1 MRKLVPVIDLFSGP
15 GGLAEGFAQLQ
26 TKGGRR
32 RFRVALSIEVDEAA
46 HRTLRLRAFL
56 RKFRTHP
63 DEYYEYLNGLLP
75 EEPDWGTL
83 YPEEWEGAGDET
95 PRLELGT
102 TKATKLLTKRVRAI
116 RKEDGTR
123 TVLLGGPP
131 CQSYSVAGR
140 ARNAGNPNY
149 DIGDDERLSLYKEY
163 ARALGLLQPWVAV
176 MENVKGMLSAQYEDE
191 PVFDD
196 VMNALRNAGGKNRYR
211 LLALAPA
218 TGSRSW
224 NDGLDPKDF
233 LVRAEE
239 HGVPQRRHRVFV
251 ICIRNDVAEALP
263 ERMFPKL
270 NPRDDRV
277 AVTHVVGA
285 MPRLRSKLSRGDDG
299 RSWQSAVEDAYALAG
314 RHLPEMPQRKE
325 RKFRQA
331 LKLAL
336 KSARGEPLPYIDL
349 TTAGAAGVGD
359 SCPDSLRDWLCDENL
374 KRLPNN
380 ETRGHI
386 REDIGRYLYAAAF
399 ARVFAKSPRAED
411 FPRELAPA
419 HANWN
424 SGKFADRFRVQLADQ
439 PSTTITSHISKDGH
453 YFIHPDPRQCR
464 SLTVREAAR
473 LQTFPDNYLFHG
485 GRTQQY
491 VQVGNAVPP
500 YLAHQ
505 IAEQVV
511 KVVWHH
517 DRTLQRSARQRP
529 AGVERHPSTTRT
541 RCRLVQQTVG

>member
-1 MRKLVPVIDLFSGP
+1 MRKPVPVVDLFSGP
-15 GGLAEGFAQLQ
+15 GGLAEGFAKLQ
-26 TKGGRR
+26 TKGGRSR
-32 RFRVALSIEVDEAA
+32 YRIELSIEMDEAA
-46 HRTLRLRAFL
+46 HHTLRLRAFL
-56 RKFRTHP
+56 RKFRALP
-63 DEYYEYLNGLLP
+63 DEYYEYVNGLLP
-75 EEPDWGTL
+75 GEPDWATL
-83 YPEEWEGAGDET
+83 YPEEWEESGYET
-95 PRLELGT
+95 PRVELGT
-102 TKATKLLTKRVRAI
+102 AEATRLLRKRIRAM
-116 RKEDGTR
+116 RREHGTR

-149 DIGDDERLSLYKEY
+149 DINEDERLSLYKEY
-163 ARALGLLQPWVAV
+163 AMVLGLLQPWVAV

-196 VMNALRNAGGKNRYR
+196 VMEALQNAGGRNRYR

-224 NDGLDPKDF
+224 RDGLEPKDF

-251 ICIRNDVAEALP
+251 ICMRTDVAAALP
-263 ERMFPKL
+263 EGMFPKL
-270 NPRDDRV
+270 KPREEQV
-277 AVTHVVGA
+277 ALSDVVGE
-285 MPRLRSKLSRGDDG
+285 MPQLRSRLSRGDDG
-299 RSWQSAVEDAYALAG
+299 GAWQSAVEDAYCLVG
-314 RHLPEMPQRKE
+314 EHLPETSQSKE
-325 RKFRQA
+325 RKFRSA

-336 KSARGEPLPYIDL
+336 KSARGEPLPFRDL
-349 TTAGAAGVGD
+349 SVIGAAGVAN
-359 SCPDSLRDWLCDENL
+359 SCPESLRDWFCDENL

-399 ARVFAKSPRAED
+399 ARTFGKSPRAED
-411 FPRELAPA
+411 FPSELAPK
-419 HANWN
+419 HANWK
-424 SGKFADRFRVQLADQ
+424 SGKFADRFRVQLADK
-439 PSTTITSHISKDGH
+439 PATTITSHISKDGH
-453 YFIHPDPRQCR
+453 YFIHPDPSQCR

-473 LQTFPDNYLFHG
+473 LQTFPDNYLFRG
-485 GRTQQY
+485 GRTHQY

-511 KVVWHH
+511 NVVWHR
-517 DRTLQRSARQRP
+517 DRTLQRSVRQRRRVANGTRRQRGR
-529 AGVERHPSTTRT
+529 AGGTSKRR
-541 RCRLVQQTVG
+541 

>member
-1 MRKLVPVIDLFSGP
+1 MRKPVPVIDLFSGP
-15 GGLAEGFAQLQ
+15 GGLAEGFAKLE
-26 TKGGRR
+26 TKDGRSR
-32 RFRVALSIEVDEAA
+32 YRIELSIEKDEVA

-56 RKFRTHP
+56 RKFRAFP
-63 DEYYEYLNGLLP
+63 DDYYEYVNGLLP
-75 EEPDWGTL
+75 SEPDWATL
-83 YPEEWEGAGDET
+83 YPEEWDQSEHET
-95 PRLELGT
+95 PRVELGT
-102 TKATKLLTKRVRAI
+102 AEARKLLRERI
-116 RKEDGTR
+116 REIREEHGSR

-149 DIGDDERLSLYKEY
+149 DISKDERLSLYKQY
-163 ARALGLLQPWVAV
+163 ARVLGSLQPWVAV

-196 VMNALRNAGGKNRYR
+196 VMDALQNAGGRNRYR
-211 LLALAPA
+211 LFALAPA
-218 TGSRSW
+218 TGSSSW
-224 NDGLDPKDF
+224 RDGLEPKDF

-251 ICIRNDVAEALP
+251 ICIRTNVAAGLP
-263 ERMFPKL
+263 EELFPKL
-270 NPRDDRV
+270 NPREEQ
-277 AVTHVVGA
+277 VTLSDVVGK
-285 MPRLRSKLSRGDDG
+285 MPQLRSRLSRADDG
-299 RSWQSAVEDAYALAG
+299 GAWQSAVEDAYVRVAE
-314 RHLPEMPQRKE
+314 HLPETSQSKE
-325 RKFRQA
+325 QEFRGA

-336 KSARGEPLPYIDL
+336 ESARGESLPFRDL
-349 TTAGAAGVGD
+349 TVTGAAGVAD
-359 SCPDSLRDWLCDENL
+359 SCPESLREWFCDEKL

-399 ARVFAKSPRAED
+399 ARTFGKSPRAED
-411 FPRELAPA
+411 FPSELAPE
-419 HANWN
+419 HANWK
-424 SGKFADRFRVQLADQ
+424 SGKFADRFRVQLADK
-439 PSTTITSHISKDGH
+439 PSTTVTSHISKDGH

-511 KVVWHH
+511 KVVWHC
-517 DRTLQRSARQRP
+517 DRISGQSPRQKRAVANGARRQRGR
-529 AGVERHPSTTRT
+529 AGGASNRR
-541 RCRLVQQTVG
+541 

>member
-1 MRKLVPVIDLFSGP
+1 MRKPVPVIDLFSGP
-15 GGLAEGFAQLQ
+15 GGLAEGFAALQ
-26 TKGGRR
+26 TKGGRSR
-32 RFRVALSIEVDEAA
+32 YRIELSIEMDQVA

-56 RKFRTHP
+56 RKFRTFP
-63 DEYYEYLNGLLP
+63 DEYYEYVNGLLP
-75 EEPDWGTL
+75 SEPDWAAL
-83 YPEEWEGAGDET
+83 YPEEWEESGNET
-95 PRLELGT
+95 PRVQLGT
-102 TKATKLLTKRVRAI
+102 DEATRLLRKRIRAI
-116 RKEDGTR
+116 RREHGTR

-149 DIGDDERLSLYKEY
+149 DINEDERLSLYKEY
-163 ARALGLLQPWVAV
+163 ARVLGMLQPWVAV

-196 VMNALRNAGGKNRYR
+196 VMEALQNAGGRNRYR
-211 LLALAPA
+211 LFALAPA

-224 NDGLDPKDF
+224 KDGLERKDF

-251 ICIRNDVAEALP
+251 ICIRTNIAAALP
-263 ERMFPKL
+263 EGTFPKL
-270 NPRDDRV
+270 NPREARV
-277 AVTHVVGA
+277 PLNDVVGE
-285 MPRLRSKLSRGDDG
+285 MPHLRSRLSRGDDG
-299 RSWQSAVEDAYALAG
+299 EAWQSAVEDAYRLVEQ
-314 RHLPEMPQRKE
+314 HLPQTSQTQEQ
-325 RKFRQA
+325 KFRSA

-336 KSARGEPLPYIDL
+336 TSASGEPLPFRDL
-349 TTAGAAGVGD
+349 SVTGAAGVAD
-359 SCPDSLRDWLCDENL
+359 SCPESLREWFRDENL
-374 KRLPNN
+374 NRLPNN

-399 ARVFAKSPRAED
+399 ARTFGRSPRAED
-411 FPRELAPA
+411 FPHELAPE
-419 HANWN
+419 HANWK
-424 SGKFADRFRVQLADQ
+424 SGKFADRFRVQTADK
-439 PSTTITSHISKDGH
+439 PSTTVTSHISKDGH

-473 LQTFPDNYLFHG
+473 LQTFPDNYLFRG

-511 KVVWHH
+511 KIVWHR
-517 DRTLQRSARQRP
+517 DRTFQRSAQ
-529 AGVERHPSTTRT
+529 H
-541 RCRLVQQTVG
+541 RLVANGAGRERRRAGGTSDRR